1 MRNLQLLKS
10 LFHYRQR
17 VIFLSLISRL
27 FNLSLVLSNLVIM
40 CLKMN
45 YLGWSCLRFAQH
57 LKSIGLCVLPNLRSL
72 GDPLFLKIYFSASYS
87 SFWAFNYLNIRLFIV
102 LPQVPEV
109 QLIFFNIL
117 SFLFRLDNFYWS
129 SFKFTSF
136 LFLCYLYSAVESIQ
150 WFFFVLAVVLFF
162 SSKISIWLILKVN
175 LFILIGF

>member
-1 MRNLQLLKS
+1 MRNLQLLKW

-27 FNLSLVLSNLVIM
+27 FNLSLVLSILIIM

-45 YLGWSCLRFAQH
+45 YLGWSCLWFAQH
-57 LKSIGLCVLPNLRSL
+57 LKSIGLCVLPNLRSS

-102 LPQVPEV
+102 LPQLPEV
-109 QLIFFNIL
+109 QLIFFKIL

-129 SFKFTSF
+129 SFRFTSF

-150 WFFFVLAVVLFF
+150 WFFLFLLLFYFSVLKYPF
-162 SSKISIWLILKVN
+162 
-175 LFILIGF
+175 G